1 MGLSPCFPLNRD
13 NRTLP
18 QAPTGAIVDR
28 HDPELARAAP
38 PERAPRSRT
47 RSIQSASYPCNTRA
61 MNPPDPI
68 DALSDRVERLLLRHE
83 QLLRANELLQAQLTA
98 VTRERDALRQRLR
111 EARSRVDALIAR
123 LPAEDEPGE
132 TPA

>member
-1 MGLSPCFPLNRD
+1 
-13 NRTLP
+13 
-18 QAPTGAIVDR
+18 
-28 HDPELARAAP
+28 
-38 PERAPRSRT
+38 
-47 RSIQSASYPCNTRA
+47 

-98 VTRERDALRQRLR
+98 ATRERDALRQRLR

-123 LPAEDEPGE
+123 LPAEDEQGE

>member
-1 MGLSPCFPLNRD
+1 
-13 NRTLP
+13 
-18 QAPTGAIVDR
+18 
-28 HDPELARAAP
+28 
-38 PERAPRSRT
+38 
-47 RSIQSASYPCNTRA
+47 

>member
-1 MGLSPCFPLNRD
+1 
-13 NRTLP
+13 
-18 QAPTGAIVDR
+18 
-28 HDPELARAAP
+28 
-38 PERAPRSRT
+38 
-47 RSIQSASYPCNTRA
+47 

-98 VTRERDALRQRLR
+98 ATRERDALRQRLR